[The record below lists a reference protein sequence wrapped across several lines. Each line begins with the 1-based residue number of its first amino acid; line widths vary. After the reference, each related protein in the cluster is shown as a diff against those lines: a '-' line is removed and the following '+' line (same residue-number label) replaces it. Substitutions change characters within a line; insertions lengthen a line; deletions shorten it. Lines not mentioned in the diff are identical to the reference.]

1 MMLLNSNPKKQT
13 HLLYTKSKKFK
24 LGLKVHYKNVG
35 YFILGVLYNEIQK
48 EVRVRKNAF

>member
-13 HLLYTKSKKFK
+13 HLLYTKSKKFVRFK
-24 LGLKVHYKNVG
+24 SPYKNIG

-48 EVRVRKNAF
+48 EMRVRKNAF